1 MLGTARKRPND
12 QLDYDVDFEP
22 WLSDGDTIQDAT
34 AAPEPVGVTVDG
46 VEVFGT
52 IVKVWLSGG
61 ASGSSHKIT
70 VTTSTTQGRVKEVA
84 FNLRVAEC

>member
-1 MLGTARKRPND
+1 MLGTVRKRPDD
-12 QLDYDVDFEP
+12 QLDYDIDFER

-34 AAPEPVGVTVDG
+34 AVASPAGVTVDR
-46 VEVFGT
+46 VEVFGD

-61 ASGSSHKIT
+61 TAGASHEIT
-70 VTTSTTQGRVKEVA
+70 VTASTAEGRVKEVA